1 MQFSTLVEKGSGY
14 DRLVI
19 FSSRPPP
26 TILVIY
32 ADGDADPYV
41 QYLTKAGFRAGSA
54 SRTPLGEIVDRTLAL
69 MPDMIVL
76 DYDCDGETIER
87 LKADRRTAG
96 IPVIALADF
105 PGPPG
110 RPGSC
115 DTLFIAD
122 GPSTVPQ

>member
-1 MQFSTLVEKGSGY
+1 
-14 DRLVI
+14 VI

-26 TILVIY
+26 MILVIY
-32 ADGDADPYV
+32 GDGNGEAYV
-41 QYLTKAGFRAGSA
+41 EYLTRAGFRVA
-54 SRTPLGEIVDRTLAL
+54 STSRIPADEIVDRTLAT

-76 DYDCDGETIER
+76 DYDCDGETIEP
-87 LKADRRTAG
+87 LKADRRTVG

-110 RPGSC
+110 RPGSPE
-115 DTLFIAD
+115 TLFATD